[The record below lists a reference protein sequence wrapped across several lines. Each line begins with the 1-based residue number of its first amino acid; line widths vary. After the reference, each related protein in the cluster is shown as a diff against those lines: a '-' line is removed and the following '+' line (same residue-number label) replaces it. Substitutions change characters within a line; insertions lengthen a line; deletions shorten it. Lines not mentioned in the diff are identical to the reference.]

1 MFRKTKKMER
11 NKYDDQIL
19 KAVLESDAKALRTLV
34 EKKRFSSLIAADND
48 GRVPIYEACRLGF
61 TECAEIILEA
71 ESEAHIPDE
80 EGRNPLH
87 MASLNGHVECVKL
100 LCSKSNIAVDTPDLR
115 GQTAAMHAAIAGHT
129 DVLTFL
135 LMRGAD
141 PEVTDHDGNTCLLL
155 AIRANQRETAIC
167 LLNHSI
173 NVNAQNRQQKSA
185 LMFACELGL
194 HELVTMLLQRG
205 SQVDLRD
212 TGGRSAYS
220 YAKLNNHARCL
231 ELLPEDADQ
240 GSADSSRPAST
251 TDLQSSTKY
260 PPPSRAT
267 NPQLNAL
274 REQVEELT
282 EKLKQE
288 QEAHASVIAEKDH
301 LQAELSAYFPAAG
314 AGSAADGGSSA
325 ATPSCFAMCAN
336 STDNDL
342 LGSIDEDGTDAE
354 QSTQAL
360 KAQLGAM
367 AKAKNEADA
376 EVERLQQRVR
386 ELESS
391 QKSGGFSAP
400 FGDDDG
406 GGSIPLVVFNQIK
419 ESQERRIRELEAQVQ
434 GKGDAVPTNGTIKAG
449 DVQLTALVELYRSAL
464 VQAVQLAEYI
474 KANQS
479 QVVFTENA
487 SAAINAVLRSLAHS
501 VNDTFLVLS
510 CAYAMVSNTLTWL
523 ASQKRASVLV
533 VEVEFP
539 LASEDDVVTLVEQA
553 LIKHR
558 ASHPNA
564 TVRLALFSHIVSI
577 PPLRFPIAKLA
588 AASKAHGVQQVMV
601 DGAHAL
607 GQIELDMGKLAASGV
622 DYYAGNGHK
631 WLYSPKGTAFLWVR
645 EGLEADVT
653 PTVVSSEWA
662 AHDYAR
668 DFLYTGTR
676 DYTAFTSI
684 KAAFDFRSAIGGDV
698 AIRTYMRQVAQEAG
712 HYLSKLWG
720 TRLAGPLNLTDAMVA
735 VELPEAIWPLASTLM
750 TDIAQ
755 DYNIQ
760 IVAFQMPTSLPKTS
774 DRPWWM
780 RLSAQVYVE
789 LDDMKRVGEII
800 LNLAQQRKAIDP

>member
-100 LCSKSNIAVDTPDLR
+100 LCSKSNIAVDTPDSR

-314 AGSAADGGSSA
+314 AGSAADG
-325 ATPSCFAMCAN
+325 
-336 STDNDL
+336 
-342 LGSIDEDGTDAE
+342 DEDGTDSE

-449 DVQLTALVELYRSAL
+449 DEQLTALVELYRSAL
-464 VQAVQLAEYI
+464 VQAVQGNLDETI
-474 KANQS
+474 KT
-479 QVVFTENA
+479 QV
-487 SAAINAVLRSLAHS
+487 L
-501 VNDTFLVLS
+501 
-510 CAYAMVSNTLTWL
+510 
-523 ASQKRASVLV
+523 Q
-533 VEVEFP
+533 
-539 LASEDDVVTLVEQA
+539 
-553 LIKHR
+553 
-558 ASHPNA
+558 
-564 TVRLALFSHIVSI
+564 
-577 PPLRFPIAKLA
+577 
-588 AASKAHGVQQVMV
+588 
-601 DGAHAL
+601 
-607 GQIELDMGKLAASGV
+607 LAASE
-622 DYYAGNGHK
+622 
-631 WLYSPKGTAFLWVR
+631 SQ
-645 EGLEADVT
+645 
-653 PTVVSSEWA
+653 S
-662 AHDYAR
+662 
-668 DFLYTGTR
+668 
-676 DYTAFTSI
+676 
-684 KAAFDFRSAIGGDV
+684 
-698 AIRTYMRQVAQEAG
+698 
-712 HYLSKLWG
+712 
-720 TRLAGPLNLTDAMVA
+720 
-735 VELPEAIWPLASTLM
+735 
-750 TDIAQ
+750 
-755 DYNIQ
+755 
-760 IVAFQMPTSLPKTS
+760 
-774 DRPWWM
+774 
-780 RLSAQVYVE
+780 
-789 LDDMKRVGEII
+789 
-800 LNLAQQRKAIDP
+800 